1 MMKMQGKVVLVTGA
15 GRGIGRATALL
26 LAQEGADI
34 VLNAEIPDEIVQVA
48 DEVRALGRRAL
59 PIVADMMHEEEINRM
74 VETVIAEFGRVD
86 AMVYSAGVAIHNPV
100 AQIKTSDW
108 DLNFG
113 VNVRGMFLLSR
124 ALLPFMQQRGKGA
137 IVNISSKLGK
147 EGSAMRAAYSASKH
161 AVIGFTSSLSL
172 EMKPHGIRV
181 NAICPGP
188 VATPLRAKNYPN
200 EDPQTITQP
209 EEIAQVI
216 LFLCCDDSEAI
227 NGAAIDVAWK
237 GENILPTTKAR

>member
-1 MMKMQGKVVLVTGA
+1 MVGKNAFLG
-15 GRGIGRATALL
+15 
-26 LAQEGADI
+26 DI
-34 VLNAEIPDEIVQVA
+34 P
-48 DEVRALGRRAL
+48 
-59 PIVADMMHEEEINRM
+59 
-74 VETVIAEFGRVD
+74 ETVKRQRPFGISDFFRKTFF
-86 AMVYSAGVAIHNPV
+86 VAIHNPV

-161 AVIGFTSSLSL
+161 AVIGFTSSLAL
-172 EMKPHGIRV
+172 EMRSHGIRV